1 MNSLETNNPPPSKKK
16 NIRKIIILND
26 SSPTTTTTTIDLETA
41 YIQSF
46 SEKEHKA
53 YLIAKSHLLT
63 SFSLKKSNGY
73 LNFIKSL
80 PTAHEG

>member
-1 MNSLETNNPPPSKKK
+1 MNSLQTNQSSLKKK
-16 NIRKIIILND
+16 NIRKIIISSD
-26 SSPTTTTTTIDLETA
+26 STPTTIDTETA

-46 SEKEHKA
+46 SEKEYKA
-53 YLIAKSHLLT
+53 YLIAKTHLLT

-80 PTAHEG
+80 PTIHES

>member
-1 MNSLETNNPPPSKKK
+1 MNSLQTNIPPPSKKK
-16 NIRKIIILND
+16 NIRKIIISND
-26 SSPTTTTTTIDLETA
+26 PAPNDTIDTETA

-46 SEKEHKA
+46 SEKEYKA

-80 PTAHEG
+80 PTIHES

>member
-1 MNSLETNNPPPSKKK
+1 MNSLQTNIPPPSKKK
-16 NIRKIIILND
+16 NIRKIIISND
-26 SSPTTTTTTIDLETA
+26 TAPNDTIDTETA

-46 SEKEHKA
+46 SEKEYKA

-63 SFSLKKSNGY
+63 SFSLKNSNGY

-80 PTAHEG
+80 PTIHES

>member
-1 MNSLETNNPPPSKKK
+1 MNSLETNIPTPSKKK

-26 SSPTTTTTTIDLETA
+26 STPTTTTIDLETA

-46 SEKEHKA
+46 SEKEYKA

-80 PTAHEG
+80 PTIHEG